1 MNAEQYHDLKDVSE
15 IDRVIMA
22 KDLIDKTN
30 RTLLYGYTC
39 ERDTWH
45 IYLKD
50 CQIISVIYKYRKQP
64 ERMDINSNYHY
75 VPDKRLYPECCDYEF
90 CKLLKEKGISL
101 PFTTW
106 TDRSEKLIYYGEVL

>member
-15 IDRVIMA
+15 VRRIIAVN
-22 KDLIDKTN
+22 DLNDMSD

-39 ERDTWH
+39 DRDTWH
-45 IYLKD
+45 VYLKNN
-50 CQIISVIYKYRKQP
+50 QIISVIYKYKKQP
-64 ERMDINSNYHY
+64 ERMDIYSNEHY

-90 CKLLKEKGISL
+90 CKLFKERGIDL

-106 TDRSEKLIYYGEVL
+106 TDREEKKTYYGEIL

>member
-15 IDRVIMA
+15 LVRLITSD
-22 KDLIDKTN
+22 DLTNKSN
-30 RTLLYGYTC
+30 RTLFYGYTC

-45 IYLKD
+45 VYLKD
-50 CQIISVIYKYRKQP
+50 NQINAVVYNSRKKP
-64 ERMDINSNYHY
+64 EIAYIFTNHSF

-90 CKLLKEKGISL
+90 CKLFKERGIDL

-106 TDRSEKLIYYGEVL
+106 TDREEKKIYYGEIL